1 MKQTFEELLSSI
13 DKWTQYGPNY
23 EGKDIIKLLKQ
34 VRLSTLQECQK
45 KVQLESRIYNLEG
58 EYKSD
63 LLGEEI
69 LLDQDEPWYYIGIN
83 TKELLN
89 LDLNSIEIDE

>member
-1 MKQTFEELLSSI
+1 M
-13 DKWTQYGPNY
+13 
-23 EGKDIIKLLKQ
+23 
-34 VRLSTLQECQK
+34 QK

>member
-1 MKQTFEELLSSI
+1 M
-13 DKWTQYGPNY
+13 
-23 EGKDIIKLLKQ
+23 
-34 VRLSTLQECQK
+34 QK
-45 KVQLESRIYNLEG
+45 KVQLESRIYNLKG

-89 LDLNSIEIDE
+89 LDLNSIEIDG